1 MTIINLGDKE
11 LPEQWEIT
19 KLPDFTNVVM
29 GQSPLSETY
38 NLDKNGL
45 PFFQGKTEFGAIYPK
60 INKYCS
66 KPNKIAEEGATLL
79 SVRAPVGPTNLAKT
93 RCCIGRGLAAIHPI
107 GGVDPKFIF
116 LLLRSIELNLAGEG
130 TGSTFKAI
138 TKAYVDE
145 LTFAVPPLNEQKRI
159 VAKIEELFSE
169 LDNGIAALKTAR
181 EQFKVYRKAL
191 LKHAFEGKL
200 TAKWREENTDKL
212 ETPEQLL
219 ASIQQERNKK
229 LQELAQEGDNEARR
243 YLSKIEKAKVNHSEK
258 KLNISAKWVSL
269 IEICTLIVDCHN
281 KTAPYENQGIW
292 LIRTPCVKDGKIFLN
307 EEARFISEE
316 TYEYWAKRCP
326 PKAGDIIF
334 TREAPMGE
342 VCVVPENTR
351 ICMGQRM
358 MLLRPPRHLTSK
370 YLLYSMMEPS
380 FQSRMNATAVGTG
393 VKHLRV
399 GDVEKL
405 CIPLFSQAE
414 QSVIIDILDSKL
426 SVVEVLE
433 KEVENS
439 LNKSET
445 LRQSILKN
453 AFSGNL
459 VPQDPNDE
467 PASELLERIKAEK
480 EQKKAAA
487 KKLAIKPSRKKVLE
501 EV

>member
-1 MTIINLGDKE
+1 MVDNKETNDGWTPKSYPIPEHWLYTELEIVFENLSLTSNKLAQKNYEAHGVFPVVDQGASEIGGYSNDDNKLINLDRPVIVFGDH
-11 LPEQWEIT
+11 T
-19 KLPDFTNVVM
+19 KCLKYINF
-29 GQSPLSETY
+29 
-38 NLDKNGL
+38 
-45 PFFQGKTEFGAIYPK
+45 PFIPGADGIKVLVPRNQ
-60 INKYCS
+60 I
-66 KPNKIAEEGATLL
+66 
-79 SVRAPVGPTNLAKT
+79 
-93 RCCIGRGLAAIHPI
+93 
-107 GGVDPKFIF
+107 DPKFAFYACKSLRLPDRGYSRHYSF
-116 LLLRSIELNLAGEG
+116 LKRCNFPLA
-130 TGSTFKAI
+130 
-138 TKAYVDE
+138 
-145 LTFAVPPLNEQKRI
+145 PLNEQKRI

-169 LDNGIAALKTAR
+169 LDNGIAALKTAG
-181 EQFKVYRKAL
+181 EQLKVYRQAI

-200 TAKWREENTDKL
+200 TAKWREENANKL
-212 ETPEQLL
+212 ETPEQLFVR
-219 ASIQQERNKK
+219 IQQERNKK
-229 LQELAQEGDNEARR
+229 LQEFAQNGDNEARR
-243 YLSKIEKAKVNHSEK
+243 YLSKITKAKVSHSEK
-258 KLNISAKWVSL
+258 KLIISAKWVSL

-326 PKAGDIIF
+326 PQTGDIIF

-342 VCVVPENTR
+342 VGVVPENTK

-358 MLLRPPRHLTSK
+358 MLLRPPSHLSSK

-380 FQSRMNATAVGTG
+380 FQSRMNASAVGTG

-414 QSVIIDILDSKL
+414 QSAIIDILDAKL
-426 SVVEVLE
+426 SVIEELE
-433 KEVENS
+433 KEIAKS

-459 VPQDPNDE
+459 VSQDPNDE
-467 PASELLERIKAEK
+467 PANELLERIKAEK
-480 EQKKAAA
+480 EQQKTAA
-487 KKLAIKPSRKKVLE
+487 KKLAVKPSRKKVRE
-501 EV
+501 KV